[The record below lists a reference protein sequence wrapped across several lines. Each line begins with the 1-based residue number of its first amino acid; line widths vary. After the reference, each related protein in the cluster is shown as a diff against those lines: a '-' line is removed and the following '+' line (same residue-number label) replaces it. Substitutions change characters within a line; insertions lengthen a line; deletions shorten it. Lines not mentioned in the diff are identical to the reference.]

1 MFLLEAVA
9 QDHRIVK
16 AQRKLQN
23 AGDGIGHE
31 GDLSQQEVGALI
43 QDHRCDKGQ
52 QQHRHFTIG
61 TGSQNEYGHHNNRHI
76 DHDNIDFGVDGLCQR
91 VAQFCRNI
99 DVII

>member
-16 AQRKLQN
+16 AQRKLVKMLVTEL
-23 AGDGIGHE
+23 DGRR
-31 GDLSQQEVGALI
+31 SFQQEVGALI

-61 TGSQNEYGHHNNRHI
+61 TGSQNEYSHHNNRHI
-76 DHDNIDFGVDGLCQR
+76 DHDNIDFGVDGLSTNVSPSSVER
-91 VAQFCRNI
+91 
-99 DVII
+99 